1 VPTLTDLARDL
12 TSLSGPELEWLHSL
26 VSDWQL
32 LADLSFADLIL
43 WVPTRAQED
52 AVKSG
57 WVAVAQM
64 RPTTGPTSFPDDV
77 VGSQVPPGERPVLD
91 TARMERR
98 IHRESDPDWTSGV
111 PVRAEAIPVTRDGRV
126 IAVIERSTNLNG
138 ARTPSRLELTYLA
151 GADDLSRMIS
161 EGTFPY
167 PGHDTTLVRSPR
179 VGDGMLRLD
188 AAGRVTFASPN
199 AQSAYR
205 RLGLT
210 ADLMGTELGTA
221 TAQLAATGAPVDES
235 LMLVT
240 RGRAPR
246 ETEIDVNGTVVQL
259 RSIPLVVGG
268 QRTGALVLVRD
279 VTELRRREREL
290 LTKEATI
297 REIHHRVKNNLQTVA
312 ALLRLQAR
320 RLSAPEARDALQEA
334 VRRVGSIAIV
344 HETLSHAPEE
354 IVDFDDIADR
364 VAMMAGEVSSPEVRV
379 TPKITGQFGMLPA
392 TVATPLAMV
401 LTELL
406 QNALQHGF
414 GSVQRSSGADAG
426 IIEVVAERA
435 PELLTVTVTD
445 SGAGLPP
452 GFDLENTTSLGLQ
465 IVRTLVEGELGGR
478 INLRPRAGGGTI
490 AVVDLPVRYD
500 PEAMR
505 LPFTVRGA
513 VLARGGPPGPPRMG
527 GSAPHCPLA
536 GSHAQTACD
545 PGTASPTPLD
555 ARSGTQAQRA
565 ALERPPLVLA
575 RTAPDAGVLAAVDS
589 PAEALIE
596 YLASTAD
603 LLRFFDLQERGAAVS
618 DREEQLWIYLAT
630 GGDVAPVHG
639 VHSFSA

>member
-1 VPTLTDLARDL
+1 MIGNVPTLTDLARNL
-12 TSLSGPELEWLHSL
+12 TGLSGPDLEWLHSL

-43 WVPTRAQED
+43 WVPLRVPADAQG
-52 AVKSG
+52 AG

-77 VGSQVPPGERPVLD
+77 VGSQLGPGERPVLD
-91 TARMERR
+91 TARTERR

-111 PVRAEAIPVTRDGRV
+111 PVRAEAIPVTRGDRV

-151 GADDLSRMIS
+151 GADDLARMVS

-167 PGHDTTLVRSPR
+167 PGQDSTLVRSPR
-179 VGDGMLRLD
+179 VGDGLLRLD
-188 AAGRVTFASPN
+188 TAGRVTYGSPN

-205 RLGLT
+205 RLGLS
-210 ADLMGTELGTA
+210 ADLMGAELGTV
-221 TAQLAATGAPVDES
+221 TAQLAASGAPVDES
-235 LMLVT
+235 LMLVA

-320 RLSAPEARDALQEA
+320 RLQAPEARAALEEA

-364 VAMMAGEVSSPEVRV
+364 VAMMAGEVSSPDVRV

-414 GSVQRSSGADAG
+414 GQMSRPIAADTG
-426 IIEVVAERA
+426 IIEVVAARA
-435 PELLTVTVTD
+435 PEQLTVTVTD

-452 GFDLENTTSLGLQ
+452 DFDLENTTSLGLQ
-465 IVRTLVEGELGGR
+465 IVRTLVVAELGGQ
-478 INLRPRAGGGTI
+478 LSLTARPGGGTV
-490 AVVDLPVRYD
+490 ALVDLPVRYEPAVASRGDD
-500 PEAMR
+500 PALKPTQ
-505 LPFTVRGA
+505 LPPG
-513 VLARGGPPGPPRMG
+513 GSGPPGTPPVK
-527 GSAPHCPLA
+527 
-536 GSHAQTACD
+536 
-545 PGTASPTPLD
+545 
-555 ARSGTQAQRA
+555 
-565 ALERPPLVLA
+565 RPRV
-575 RTAPDAGVLAAVDS
+575 R
-589 PAEALIE
+589 
-596 YLASTAD
+596 
-603 LLRFFDLQERGAAVS
+603 RGAPCGA
-618 DREEQLWIYLAT
+618 
-630 GGDVAPVHG
+630 
-639 VHSFSA
+639 

>member
-1 VPTLTDLARDL
+1 
-12 TSLSGPELEWLHSL
+12 
-26 VSDWQL
+26 
-32 LADLSFADLIL
+32 
-43 WVPTRAQED
+43 
-52 AVKSG
+52 
-57 WVAVAQM
+57 
-64 RPTTGPTSFPDDV
+64 
-77 VGSQVPPGERPVLD
+77 
-91 TARMERR
+91 
-98 IHRESDPDWTSGV
+98 
-111 PVRAEAIPVTRDGRV
+111 
-126 IAVIERSTNLNG
+126 
-138 ARTPSRLELTYLA
+138 
-151 GADDLSRMIS
+151 
-161 EGTFPY
+161 
-167 PGHDTTLVRSPR
+167 
-179 VGDGMLRLD
+179 MLRLD
-188 AAGRVTFASPN
+188 AAGRVTYASPN

-210 ADLMGTELGTA
+210 GDLVGAELGSA
-221 TAQLAATGAPVDES
+221 TAQMAATGAPVDES

-320 RLSAPEARDALQEA
+320 RVSAPEARAALAEA

-401 LTELL
+401 ITELL

-414 GSVQRSSGADAG
+414 GSAPRSSGWGSPGSDAG
-426 IIEVVAERA
+426 IIEVVAARA

-478 INLRPRAGGGTI
+478 ISLRPREGGGTI
-490 AVVDLPVRYD
+490 AVVDLPVRYE
-500 PEAMR
+500 PEATR
-505 LPFTVRGA
+505 LSPIVRGA
-513 VLARGGPPGPPRMG
+513 PAPRLRKAQLVGYTPARARRRSVRRLSARRSSSLMPPQTPASWPLSMAQRRQSSSTLQRRHTCLASSICRSAGPLFPIGKNSS
-527 GSAPHCPLA
+527 GSTSRQAAMWRQSMVVTLLGVAA
-536 GSHAQTACD
+536 GSSVRSATHA
-545 PGTASPTPLD
+545 TPCL
-555 ARSGTQAQRA
+555 
-565 ALERPPLVLA
+565 
-575 RTAPDAGVLAAVDS
+575 
-589 PAEALIE
+589 
-596 YLASTAD
+596 
-603 LLRFFDLQERGAAVS
+603 
-618 DREEQLWIYLAT
+618 
-630 GGDVAPVHG
+630 
-639 VHSFSA
+639 

>member
-1 VPTLTDLARDL
+1 MLGAARTGKIYPGDACHHGNVPTLSDLARDL
-12 TSLSGPELEWLHSL
+12 TNLSGPELEWLHSL

-43 WVPTRAQED
+43 WVPLHTPQD
-52 AVKSG
+52 GQSSG

-77 VGSQVPPGERPVLD
+77 VGTQVVPGERPVLD
-91 TARMERR
+91 TARVERR

-111 PVRAEAIPVTRDGRV
+111 PVRAEAIPVTRNGQV

-151 GADDLSRMIS
+151 GADDLARMVS

-167 PGHDTTLVRSPR
+167 PGSDTMLVRSPR
-179 VGDGMLRLD
+179 VGDGLLRLD
-188 AAGRVTFASPN
+188 AMGRVTFASPN

-205 RLGLT
+205 RLGLA
-210 ADLMGTELGTA
+210 ADLMGTDLGSA
-221 TAQLAATGAPVDES
+221 TAQLAASGAPGAPVDES
-235 LMLVT
+235 LMLVA

-246 ETEIDVNGTVVQL
+246 EIEIDVNGTVVQL

-268 QRTGALVLVRD
+268 QRTGSLVLVRD

-320 RLSAPEARDALQEA
+320 RMSAPEARAALNEA

-364 VAMMAGEVSSPEVRV
+364 VAMMAGEVSSPEVRI

-414 GSVQRSSGADAG
+414 GSTPRSVADAG
-426 IIEVVAERA
+426 IIEVVAARA

-465 IVRTLVEGELGGR
+465 IVRTLVEGELSGR
-478 INLRPRAGGGTI
+478 ISLRARAGGGTI
-490 AVVDLPVRYD
+490 AVVDLPVRYE
-500 PEAMR
+500 PAAR
-505 LPFTVRGA
+505 LSPDVR
-513 VLARGGPPGPPRMG
+513 VR
-527 GSAPHCPLA
+527 
-536 GSHAQTACD
+536 
-545 PGTASPTPLD
+545 
-555 ARSGTQAQRA
+555 
-565 ALERPPLVLA
+565 
-575 RTAPDAGVLAAVDS
+575 APDGKLTFRRARKPGQGLRVVRRYGYRKGAG
-589 PAEALIE
+589 
-596 YLASTAD
+596 
-603 LLRFFDLQERGAAVS
+603 
-618 DREEQLWIYLAT
+618 
-630 GGDVAPVHG
+630 
-639 VHSFSA
+639 